1 MSADLI
7 QCRVADGVAVLTLN
21 NPPLNL
27 VTLELTRELDQALDH
42 LAGDPAARVLVL
54 TGAGE
59 RAFCAG
65 SDIRE
70 FPNVADDVVGK
81 KLAAENRA
89 YAKVDDFPKPTIAA
103 IAGLAYGGGLELA
116 VCCDLLV
123 VEANARLAL
132 PEIKLGV
139 FPGSGGTVRVTRR
152 IGEGRAKEMMYFG
165 DPIDPA
171 TALAWGLV
179 NRVVLPG
186 EALIIACRL
195 AAELAGR
202 PNKALQLCKR
212 AMDLSFDVTED
223 QAIESSLALSAEAFA
238 ADDCAEGVRAF
249 FEKRKPRFTHS

>member
-7 QCRVADGVAVLTLN
+7 HCRVEDGVAVLTLN

-27 VTLELTRELDQALDH
+27 VTLELTRQLDRALDR
-42 LAGDPAARVLVL
+42 LAGDPATRVLVL
-54 TGAGE
+54 TGAGT

-70 FPNVADDVVGK
+70 FPGVADDVIGK

-103 IAGLAYGGGLELA
+103 VAGLAYGGGLELA

-152 IGEGRAKEMMYFG
+152 IGEGRAKDMMYFG
-165 DPIDPA
+165 DPIEPQ
-171 TALAWGLV
+171 TALAWGLI
-179 NRVVLPG
+179 NRVVAPG
-186 EALIIACRL
+186 EALVAACRM
-195 AAELAGR
+195 AAELAER
-202 PNKALQLCKR
+202 PNLALRLCKR
-212 AMDLSFDVTED
+212 AIDLAFESSED
-223 QAIESSLALSAEAFA
+223 EAIERSLALSAEAFA
-238 ADDCAEGVRAF
+238 SKDCGEGVRAF
-249 FEKRKPRFTHS
+249 LEKRPPRFSHS